1 MRKSLA
7 IAWKELYTTYTDRNL
22 ILIMLVTPLALA
34 TIIGL
39 ALGSF
44 INDTGNDVPVRDI
57 PVALVNLDKGD
68 DSSQSGTILGDIYVS
83 ALVEGADP
91 AELSTGGEV
100 ACEAVEGTTENG
112 AAGGATLFD
121 LTDTVRLES
130 AAAARAAVDA
140 GDYAAAII
148 IPADFTT
155 RATPD
160 FAAGDGSIQPVHVE
174 VYASPAAPIQANI
187 VRSIVQAITNQIATG
202 EIAIAASIGT
212 LIDSASADPA
222 IGERLQALGS
232 DSDAAPVEFACA
244 FSPAYAPV
252 EVQQEMVS
260 GEAAGEGGSFNPL
273 IYFGATNA
281 VFFMMFTAQGSA
293 SSLLTERRLWTLQR
307 LIASPTPRPAILL
320 GKVLGTLVNCI
331 VQLIALFIAL
341 TLIGSVIAGELQFI
355 WGRNIPAILL
365 MIVAAA
371 IAAAGLG
378 TLITGLV
385 RTEEQANVIGSAVI
399 IVMGLLGGAFFP
411 VQTLEAVP
419 FVQYLPYLTI
429 NYWAVDAF
437 LSLAIGQGSILLNVA
452 LLLLLG
458 AVMFG
463 IGWWAFNRQLDI
475 KS

>member
-22 ILIMLVTPLALA
+22 LLIMLVTPLALA

-39 ALGSF
+39 ALGRF

-57 PVALVNLDKGD
+57 PVALVNQDEGD
-68 DSSQSGTILGDIYVS
+68 SQSGTVLGDIYVS
-83 ALVEGADP
+83 ALVEGVDP
-91 AELSTGGEV
+91 ASLSTGGSEM
-100 ACEAVEGTTENG
+100 ACEAVEEGTG
-112 AAGGATLFD
+112 SASGDGGATLYD
-121 LTDTVRLES
+121 LTDTVQLTN
-130 AAAARAAVDA
+130 AGVARAGVDA

-148 IPADFTT
+148 IPADFTA

-160 FAAGDGSIQPVHVE
+160 FTTGEGSIQPVSIE

-187 VRSIVQAITNQIATG
+187 VRSIVEAITNQIATG
-202 EIAIAASIGT
+202 EIAVAASIGT
-212 LIDSASADPA
+212 LIEVAADDPA
-222 IGERLQALGS
+222 VGARLQALS
-232 DSDAAPVEFACA
+232 ANPDSAPAAFACA

-252 EVQQEMVS
+252 AVQQEMFS

-281 VFFMMFTAQGSA
+281 VFFMMFTAQGGS

-320 GKVLGTLVNCI
+320 GKTLGTLVNCI

-341 TLIGSVIAGELQFI
+341 TLIGSLIAGEFQFI
-355 WGRNIPAILL
+355 WGRSIPAILL
-365 MIVAAA
+365 MVVSAA

-385 RTEEQANVIGSAVI
+385 KSEEQANVIGSAVV
-399 IVMGLLGGAFFP
+399 IVMGLLSGTFFP
-411 VQTLEAVP
+411 VQALEAMP
-419 FVQYLPYLTI
+419 FVKFLPYLTL
-429 NYWAVDAF
+429 NYWAVDGF
-437 LSLAIGQGSILLNVA
+437 LTLAVGQTGILLNVA

-458 AVMFG
+458 AVMFI

-475 KS
+475 